1 MMANLDNTNTLH
13 DKYLYLLALAIP
25 IPIFVKIGG
34 APIYVFQAAVFFVV
48 SLRILFLKSTYKFTA
63 LDKLV
68 FVYVCWSFLSYI
80 LNIPW
85 VIFEFGPERVINQSI
100 SLVTM
105 LMFLMPY
112 YVGRFCKPSDKNI
125 RNLLQVLSL
134 SSLVVFIYFIVGYVK
149 LMPNLYMARELIGQ
163 RIPTVVALI
172 SCVLFFMW
180 VISKPRQPLYFIVS
194 SLGYLLVILSLTRAV
209 YIQIAFSFVALVFW
223 MYKNN
228 QIKIRTIIAT
238 FTVVAFFAVSG
249 YTFFV
254 QRYDV
259 DPFLLLDRVDQI
271 FHPSETTANDES
283 ANVRVTIWAD
293 LGKKLIEYPPGLLFG
308 FGQLGPSYIGDKFTS
323 LSGEAISTYSA
334 HNQYLDTL
342 IRSGVIGLLIE
353 VLILI
358 NVVSSS
364 FKNYN
369 TLTEEFFIAFGLAIF
384 GVIFYGFFHET
395 LRYHMY
401 SVCFWFYAGFL
412 SSFSSTESF
421 ARSS

>member
-1 MMANLDNTNTLH
+1 MMPEPDNINTLH
-13 DKYLYLLALAIP
+13 NRYLYLLALVLP
-25 IPIFVKIGG
+25 IPLFIKIGG
-34 APIYVFQAAVFFVV
+34 APIYVFQAIVFFVI
-48 SLRILFLKSTYKFTA
+48 SLRILFLRSTYKFTA

-68 FVYVCWSFLSYI
+68 FIYIYWSFLSYI
-80 LNIPW
+80 FNIPW
-85 VIFEFGPERVINQSI
+85 VILELGPERVINQSV
-100 SLVTM
+100 SLATM

-112 YVGRFCKPSDKNI
+112 YVGRFCKPSDNNI
-125 RNLLQVLSL
+125 RNMLNILSI
-134 SSLVVFIYFIVGYVK
+134 SCLVVFIFYIVGYVK
-149 LMPNLYMARELIGQ
+149 MMPNLYMARELIGQ

-172 SCVLFFMW
+172 SCVLLFMW
-180 VISKPRQPLYFIVS
+180 IISKPRQTKYLIVS
-194 SLGYLLVILSLTRAV
+194 SLGFLLVILSLTRAV
-209 YIQIAFSFVALVFW
+209 YIQIAFSFIALIFW

-228 QIKIRTIIAT
+228 QIKIKTIIAT
-238 FTVVAFFAVSG
+238 FSIVAIFAVSG

-293 LGKKLIEYPPGLLFG
+293 LGKKLIEYPPGLFFG

-323 LSGEAISTYSA
+323 LSGEAISSYSA

-353 VLILI
+353 ALILV
-358 NVVSSS
+358 NVLSAS
-364 FKNYN
+364 FKNDT
-369 TLTEEFFIAFGLAIF
+369 TLAGEFFIAFGLAIF

-412 SSFSSTESF
+412 SRFTATESF
-421 ARSS
+421 EGHG